1 MREFVLPCLYAF
13 LGSCGFCFIFNVRGV
28 EVPLSGLCGMISWLV
43 YLLFGGM
50 FETDV
55 MQYFFAAAALDLQA
69 EILARMRKVPVTLYL
84 IIGMVPLVPGARI
97 FYTMEDF
104 LRGENASF
112 LDNLLYTVKIG
123 GAIAVGLVVS
133 KLVFNLTISKF
144 IKKHHD

>member
-1 MREFVLPCLYAF
+1 MQEFVLPCLYAF
-13 LGSCGFCFIFNVRGV
+13 FGSCGFCFLFNVRGADV
-28 EVPLSGLCGMISWLV
+28 FLSGLCGMLSWLV

-50 FETDV
+50 FETDI
-55 MQYFFAAAALDLQA
+55 MQYLFAAAALGLQA
-69 EILARMRKVPVTLYL
+69 EILARLRKVPVTLYL

-112 LDNLLYTVKIG
+112 LSNLLYTVKIG

-133 KLVFNLTISKF
+133 KLVFNLIISKL
-144 IKKHHD
+144 IKKRPV

>member
-13 LGSCGFCFIFNVRGV
+13 LGSCGFCFIFNVRGADV
-28 EVPLSGLCGMISWLV
+28 LLSGLCGMLSWLV
-43 YLLFGGM
+43 YLLFSGM

-55 MQYFFAAAALDLQA
+55 MQYFFAAATLGFQA
-69 EILARMRKVPVTLYL
+69 EILARLRKVPVTLYL

-112 LDNLLYTVKIG
+112 LNNLLYTVKIG
-123 GAIAVGLVVS
+123 GAIAVGLVIS
-133 KLVFNLTISKF
+133 RFVFNHIISGF
-144 IKKHHD
+144 IKKHRA